1 MMKPLLI
8 VLAVLATAK
17 VLHHEYLF
25 RTSTRDV
32 IIQAYRERAVLACQK
47 DALGTM
53 LGVSPQAWSTP
64 SSITLAIGKRN
75 LDVHLWQVDHKNCGT
90 RATAIPTCSSAP
102 ASDRMRSPASTTSS
116 TPRPSSTARLRSAT
130 DRPSTELR
138 AGVGARASRYPVLS
152 LSKHARMHA

>member
-25 RTSTRDV
+25 RTSTREV

-53 LGVSPQAWSTP
+53 LGINPQAWSTP

-75 LDVHLWQVDHKNCGT
+75 LDVHLWQVDHKNW
-90 RATAIPTCSSAP
+90 SARYRNP
-102 ASDRMRSPASTTSS
+102 YLFISAGQR
-116 TPRPSSTARLRSAT
+116 STAVTCEYDIVNASAFVY
-130 DRPSTELR
+130 R
-138 AGVGARASRYPVLS
+138 
-152 LSKHARMHA
+152 